1 MKYFISQS
9 YHKLGKKCFEQYSIY
24 ILRREILEI
33 NLFPRWIS
41 NIDLEEKVC
50 EVLFLTGTKVKLDDL
65 DACHRMK
72 MNDNVINKFKN
83 RKQRINMIF
92 KQKEFKSK
100 GDDLPALQFG
110 RLLFIN
116 GSMRFANHVL
126 FYNCRHLKNLGKILL
141 H

>member
-1 MKYFISQS
+1 M
-9 YHKLGKKCFEQYSIY
+9 
-24 ILRREILEI
+24 LEI
-33 NLFPRWIS
+33 NLIPRWIS

-65 DACHRMK
+65 DVCHRMK
-72 MNDNVINKFKN
+72 MNDNEINKFKN

-100 GDDLPALQFG
+100 GDDLPALQFD

-116 GSMRFANHVL
+116 GSMRFENHVL
-126 FYNCRHLKNLGKILL
+126 FYNCRHLKNLGKIFL
-141 H
+141 HWFLTICCI